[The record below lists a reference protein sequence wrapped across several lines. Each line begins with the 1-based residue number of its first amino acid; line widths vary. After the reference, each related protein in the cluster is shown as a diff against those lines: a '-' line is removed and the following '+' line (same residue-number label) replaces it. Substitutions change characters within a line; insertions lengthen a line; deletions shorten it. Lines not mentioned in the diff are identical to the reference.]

1 MKRLMIYILFFL
13 LCVSIYK
20 DLSLERTPNHEIS
33 RTFEQSLQ
41 FNYTIMQMK
50 ITIGDTVLSV
60 TEKINI
66 DHINN
71 LDISTIMADFEQLN
85 PTADPYHLEPNTFY
99 YFPLYK

>member
-20 DLSLERTPNHEIS
+20 DLTVDRTSDQEIS
-33 RTFEQSLQ
+33 RTFEQSSQL
-41 FNYTIMQMK
+41 NYTIMQIK

-60 TEKINI
+60 SEKINI
-66 DHINN
+66 DNINN